1 MRAYIRDFLMQF
13 YDVVEAVDGKEGL
26 AKAAKTH
33 PDMIISDVMMP
44 NMDGF
49 QFCEKIKT
57 DPRTSHIP
65 VILLTARAS
74 GESKIEGLETGADDY
89 LTKPFDAKE
98 LRVRISNLIEQR
110 RKLRERFRREI
121 IVQPGDITVTSI
133 DEKFLQRA
141 ISIVEAN
148 ISESD
153 FNIDQFCSKIGMSR
167 RTLNRKLRALTG
179 LSTNEFIRLLRL
191 KRAGQLLRNKS
202 ATIVEIAYQ
211 VGFNNP
217 SYFAE

>member
-1 MRAYIRDFLMQF
+1 
-13 YDVVEAVDGKEGL
+13 
-26 AKAAKTH
+26 
-33 PDMIISDVMMP
+33 MIISDVMMP

-57 DPRTSHIP
+57 DERTSHIP

-98 LRVRISNLIEQR
+98 LRVRVNNLIEQR
-110 RKLRERFRREI
+110 RKLQERFRREI
-121 IVQPGDITVTSI
+121 TVQPGDITVTSI

-141 ISIVEAN
+141 INIVEEK
-148 ISESD
+148 ISNSD
-153 FNIDQFCSKIGMSR
+153 FNIDQFCSEIGMSR
-167 RTLNRKLRALTG
+167 PTLNRKLRALTG
-179 LSTNEFIRLLRL
+179 LSTNEFIRTLRL
-191 KRAGQLLRNKS
+191 KRASQLLQQKS
-202 ATIVEIAYQ
+202 ATIIEIAYE

-217 SYFAE
+217 SYFAECFRKQFGKSPSEFVKDG